1 MDAVWTELY
10 HAAKAVLNPRKV
22 SEMMEA
28 GSVAAAIE
36 AGSGKSMSVFAW
48 IARVRW
54 ASAQRETLFSI

>member
-1 MDAVWTELY
+1 MRKVDAVWTELY

-36 AGSGKSMSVFAW
+36 AG
-48 IARVRW
+48 
-54 ASAQRETLFSI
+54 